1 MDIVVCTAGSP
12 CLPMMK
18 ASVRHYAPDATLRV
32 FRPAPATF
40 GEVYNA
46 AMSEV
51 FETCDEMIVAN
62 DDIVLRP
69 DTMRILIEDV
79 DALKLQYGDKVGLVA
94 TRADFVRDPQHIR
107 YNDGSQC
114 LEATVVS
121 PLFAW
126 ISKKAF
132 DVAQFGPLNWYSDD
146 VICED
151 LNEQGFK
158 NFISRAYVHHVGSQT
173 VGIDYNKL
181 NNDALPW
188 LRANRPQYLT
198 KWWGWK

>member
-1 MDIVVCTAGSP
+1 ME
-12 CLPMMK
+12 
-18 ASVRHYAPDATLRV
+18 ASVKHYAPEGDLHV

-46 AMSEV
+46 AMAEV
-51 FETCDEMIVAN
+51 FKTCDEMIVAN

-69 DTMRILIEDV
+69 DTMRILMEDV
-79 DALKLQYGDKVGLVA
+79 DQLKQQYGDKVGMVA
-94 TRADFVRDPQHIR
+94 TRADFVRDPQHIK

-151 LNEQGFK
+151 LNELGFK

-173 VGIDYNKL
+173 VGVDYNKL

-188 LRANRPQYLT
+188 LQANRPQYLK
-198 KWWGWK
+198 KWWGW